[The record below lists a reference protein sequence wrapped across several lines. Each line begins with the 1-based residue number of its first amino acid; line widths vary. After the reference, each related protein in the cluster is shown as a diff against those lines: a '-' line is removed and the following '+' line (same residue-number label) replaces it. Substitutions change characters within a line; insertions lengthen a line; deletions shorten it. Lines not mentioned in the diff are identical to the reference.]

1 MLLCGKNLDPDIWN
15 CNFEGIFCNV
25 FLKIR
30 PVSRKTYSINDAT
43 NAKIDSVVSISLRLE
58 PNDSPVTV
66 KVFDGLGNS
75 LVNCV
80 FP

>member
-15 CNFEGIFCNV
+15 CNFEGMFCNV

-43 NAKIDSVVSISLRLE
+43 NAKIDSVVFRCVWNQMIALWLL
-58 PNDSPVTV
+58 
-66 KVFDGLGNS
+66 KFS
-75 LVNCV
+75 LV
-80 FP
+80 